1 MFGMLMLATTVEPV
15 EQGIGWPAAFAL
27 VGIAFA
33 VAWATRD

>member
-1 MFGMLMLATTVEPV
+1 MFGMLMLAVVEPV

-33 VAWATRD
+33 VAWAVRD